1 MKRLDVL
8 MAPSE
13 FENLQGCD
21 LIGKVCVVF
30 DVLRAT
36 SSMITGLG
44 SGVRE
49 FLPARTIGEALNLH
63 AAHPG
68 SLLAGER
75 EGLRI
80 GSELTGG
87 RCFDLGNSPT
97 EFLSGDL
104 QGKSVVIT
112 TTNGT
117 RALRSCVG
125 AREVLIASFL
135 NLSAT
140 SQYLIRTHPE
150 EILLVCSGTG
160 EQTAYED
167 VLGAGALVN
176 LLCKEWGFK
185 ILSDAALMAQRLLLH
200 EEMDLVTAFSKSSNG
215 KRLSAHPQLQDDI
228 AFCAQRDRFPMV
240 ARMGEDG
247 AIRIFP
253 SEAFEKTS
261 L

>member
-8 MAPSE
+8 LTPTE
-13 FENLQGCD
+13 FEKLKGCD

-36 SSMITGLG
+36 SSLITGLG
-44 SGVRE
+44 SGIRE
-49 FLPARTIGEALNLH
+49 FLPARTIREALDLH

-75 EGLRI
+75 GGLRI
-80 GSELTGG
+80 DSELTGG
-87 RCFDLGNSPT
+87 PRFDLGNSPA

-117 RALRSCVG
+117 RALRACIG
-125 AREVLIASFL
+125 AKEILIASFL

-140 SQYLIRTHPE
+140 SQYLIITHPE
-150 EILLVCSGTG
+150 EILLVCSGTD

-176 LLCKEWGFK
+176 QLCKQWDFE
-185 ILSDAALMAQRLLLH
+185 ILSDAALMAQRLFLH
-200 EEMDLVTAFSKSSNG
+200 EEMDLVAAFSKSSNG

-228 AFCAQRDRFPMV
+228 AFCAQQDRFPLV
-240 ARMGEDG
+240 ARMGEEEV
-247 AIRIFP
+247 IRVV
-253 SEAFEKTS
+253 S
-261 L
+261 